1 MATSVFNTTDFRATV
16 AEVCDPGMYGANVRL
31 TLRNGAIELMATD
44 GIAGIR
50 RRVEGAVAQEVAVHL
65 PAAVLRSVVDALPA
79 DEIQLEFG
87 QSAKIFSGS
96 ASFELSVLAE
106 ELPDWEEGTP
116 SLSLDG
122 PLLAQGL
129 RAVEYAALR
138 GSHNAFS
145 GICLDLDGETLT
157 LAATDGWRLAL
168 YRLNGVRHEPLQRTI
183 RLQDAKKLSRIAKRG
198 GSVALSFEESRVL
211 ATTDRTSFV
220 CRVLDGRF
228 PDYRRVIPGT
238 FLGEFVPD
246 AGALVQA
253 LKRVALTAND
263 TNRKVS
269 LHVDDDG
276 LTLSATN
283 DVGASTERV
292 AVKSFSGD
300 PLETALN
307 AQLLREAVVKAGG
320 AVRFR
325 FIPTQARDSVAA
337 EAPIMVETMEAPSY
351 QALLMPL
358 REAEK
363 Q

>member
-1 MATSVFNTTDFRATV
+1 MATSVFNTPDFRPTV

-65 PAAVLRSVVDALPA
+65 PAAVLRSVVEALPA
-79 DEIQLEFG
+79 NETQLEFG

-122 PLLAQGL
+122 PQLAQGL
-129 RAVEYAALR
+129 RAVEYAAR

-145 GICLDLDGETLT
+145 GICFDLDGETLT
-157 LAATDGWRLAL
+157 LAATDNRRLAL

-183 RLQDAKKLSRIAKRG
+183 RLQDARKLSRIAKRG

-211 ATTDRTSFV
+211 AATDRTSFV

-228 PDYRRVIPGT
+228 PDYRRVIP
-238 FLGEFVPD
+238 
-246 AGALVQA
+246 
-253 LKRVALTAND
+253 
-263 TNRKVS
+263 
-269 LHVDDDG
+269 
-276 LTLSATN
+276 SA
-283 DVGASTERV
+283 
-292 AVKSFSGD
+292 F
-300 PLETALN
+300 
-307 AQLLREAVVKAGG
+307 
-320 AVRFR
+320 
-325 FIPTQARDSVAA
+325 PTQARDNVQGPARARPWTYGLQDVVVLVFHLPTRTSPGNNVSDILGGDGEVGDKAVAREQLFGIFTVDA
-337 EAPIMVETMEAPSY
+337 KLAPVDD
-351 QALLMPL
+351 
-358 REAEK
+358 
-363 Q
+363 